1 MRNMTK
7 DDPAKLIFY
16 FAVPILSGNLL
27 QLTYSLADTRMV
39 GSFLGEEALAAVGS
53 TTILNSLMIGFL
65 MGLANGFA
73 IMTAQKFG
81 AKDVSGVRQSFAAA
95 LLLGVGLSAALTICS
110 LVFLSPILHFLNVP
124 ESLMAEAKQYIW
136 IILIGMIITIL
147 YDILMAVMRAIGDS
161 MTPLIILAISVVL
174 NILGDLF
181 LLGILKTGVW
191 GAAFA
196 TVLSQAAA
204 LGICTVW
211 LVKKYDILHLQRED
225 FTALHSNMV
234 KNMLSMG
241 LSMGLMS
248 SLVNIGSLILQT
260 AINEL
265 GEVYI
270 VAQTAARKIT
280 ELLMSVFI
288 VIGQTMATY
297 CGQNYGAGEYQ
308 RIEKGIRI
316 AVFYTMIWCVVV
328 LFISYTLSP
337 QMIYMIT
344 GSHNQEIIQNA
355 SDYLKFDTTFYFVVA
370 IIFVLRNSLQGI
382 GDRITPLI
390 SSGLEMLGKI
400 VMAATLVPLL
410 GYRGVILVE
419 PIVWF
424 IMVIPLMTKMRKY
437 YQNYK
442 NIV

>member
-7 DDPAKLIFY
+7 DDPAKLIFS
-16 FAVPILSGNLL
+16 FAVPIFLGNLL
-27 QLTYSLADTRMV
+27 QLTYSLADTRIV

-81 AKDVSGVRQSFAAA
+81 AKDHLGMKQSFAIA
-95 LLLGVGLSAALTICS
+95 LLLGVILTAVLTLLSI
-110 LVFLSPILHFLNVP
+110 VFLSPILHFLNVP
-124 ESLMAEAKQYIW
+124 DSLFAEAKQYIW
-136 IILIGMIITIL
+136 IILIGMIITML

-161 MTPLIILAISVVL
+161 MTPLIILGISVVL
-174 NILGDLF
+174 NIIGDF
-181 LLGILKTGVW
+181 LLLAVVKTGVW

-196 TVLSQAAA
+196 TVLSQIAA
-204 LGICTVW
+204 LLICAIC
-211 LVKKYDILHLQRED
+211 LVKKYDILHLRKEH
-225 FTALHSNMV
+225 FKELPPNMV

-241 LSMGLMS
+241 LSMGFMS

-297 CGQNYGAGEYQ
+297 CGQNYGAKEYR

-316 AVFYTMIWCVVV
+316 ATLYTMIWCVLV
-328 LFISYTLSP
+328 LLVSYTLSP

-344 GSHNQEIIQNA
+344 GSHNQEMIQNA
-355 SDYLKFDTTFYFVVA
+355 SDYLKFDTTF
-370 IIFVLRNSLQGI
+370 
-382 GDRITPLI
+382 
-390 SSGLEMLGKI
+390 
-400 VMAATLVPLL
+400 
-410 GYRGVILVE
+410 
-419 PIVWF
+419 
-424 IMVIPLMTKMRKY
+424 
-437 YQNYK
+437 
-442 NIV
+442 